1 MTVCS
6 GLSQHAAGMIA
17 GFLTQ

>member
-17 GFLTQ
+17 GFLAQ